1 MPRVV
6 AVYPQM
12 RLIEDNPAS
21 ISYLDIFKNKCKNL
35 DFEHDAP
42 IFRYYEYLDYFQV
55 SKFFILIMPKCVSLR
70 VIGAVSPRVFF
81 IFVYVIYICG
91 IAFLL

>member
-21 ISYLDIFKNKCKNL
+21 ISYLDIFKNKCKHL
-35 DFEHDAP
+35 GFEHDAP
-42 IFRYYEYLDYFQV
+42 VFRYYEFLDYFQV
-55 SKFFILIMPKCVSLR
+55 SNFFIVIAQKCVCLR
-70 VIGAVSPRVFF
+70 LTDIIVFF
-81 IFVYVIYICG
+81 S
-91 IAFLL
+91 